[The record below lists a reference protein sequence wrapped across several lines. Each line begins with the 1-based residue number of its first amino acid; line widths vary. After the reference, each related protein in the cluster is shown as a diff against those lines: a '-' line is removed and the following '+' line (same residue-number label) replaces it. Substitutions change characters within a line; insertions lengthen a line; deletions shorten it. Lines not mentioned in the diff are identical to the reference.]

1 MAEKMEVLRG
11 LVEEVVVGYRPSREG
26 GPRVERG
33 SDIDLEIDD
42 IQNSDFDLDTQ
53 GAGKKSARKMEKC
66 KVKVFYNY
74 GHGGAGWQ
82 ACWGAAEETRDLV
95 LAAEGN

>member
-1 MAEKMEVLRG
+1 MAEKMDVLWG

-33 SDIDLEIDD
+33 VDIGYEFDPEDTAD
-42 IQNSDFDLDTQ
+42 VDHDKQSAQSRQNK
-53 GAGKKSARKMEKC
+53 GSAR

>member
-1 MAEKMEVLRG
+1 MAEKMDVLRG

-33 SDIDLEIDD
+33 SDLEIDLELDHGHILD
-42 IQNSDFDLDTQ
+42 SDLDTR
-53 GAGKKSARKMEKC
+53 GAGQKSSR

-95 LAAEGN
+95 LAAEGV

>member
-33 SDIDLEIDD
+33 LDVDIDADY
-42 IQNSDFDLDTQ
+42 DLDVDHDEQ
-53 GAGKKSARKMEKC
+53 SAQSRSNKGSARKLKKC
-66 KVKVFYNY
+66 KVFYNY

>member
-1 MAEKMEVLRG
+1 MAEKMDVLRG

-33 SDIDLEIDD
+33 LDIDVDYD
-42 IQNSDFDLDTQ
+42 VDVDHDKQSAQSRQNK
-53 GAGKKSARKMEKC
+53 GSAH

>member
-1 MAEKMEVLRG
+1 MAEKMDVLRG

-33 SDIDLEIDD
+33 VDIDLEIEIDHGHIVD
-42 IQNSDFDLDTQ
+42 SDLDTQ
-53 GAGKKSARKMEKC
+53 GAEKKSSR